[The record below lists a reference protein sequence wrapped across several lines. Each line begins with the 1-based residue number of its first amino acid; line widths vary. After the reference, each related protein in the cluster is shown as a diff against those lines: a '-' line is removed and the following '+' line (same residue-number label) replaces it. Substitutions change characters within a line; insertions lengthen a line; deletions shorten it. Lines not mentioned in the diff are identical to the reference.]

1 MILLDLRKYISNIIF
16 PWQPTLNDNFELVEA
31 ANDVIKEQK
40 VVIHQQSEYLNALQ
54 INIANVYEMF
64 NQLAKAALD
73 ANLNVQLQIEK
84 EKEQNRIERELRDE
98 VHRLKVIN

>member
-1 MILLDLRKYISNIIF
+1 MILLDIRKYISNIIF

-40 VVIHQQSEYLNALQ
+40 VVIHQQSEYLNVLQ
-54 INIANVYEMF
+54 TNIANIYNMF
-64 NQLAKAALD
+64 TELSRVTVE
-73 ANLNVQLQIEK
+73 ANVNLQICLEK

-98 VHRLKVIN
+98 IQSLKAIN